1 MENRKDAKEVKEML
15 KAAASAFSGSIP
27 ADRDLLTKIVDLLPC
42 YVVLVDREHRIIFHN
57 AVFATFFGEQRGNFC
72 YAAMRGQSKPCRVC
86 PPMRHLTRKGASIM
100 EWGQQT
106 GGLAFRVHSYPFVD
120 ASGRSCVLKA
130 GFNITTNLRMKQA
143 LDLSEQ
149 SYHTITDNL
158 SIGVA
163 LMDTSLRV
171 KAGNIRL
178 SQWFGPSF
186 RLEERICGMVRCG
199 ADYERARADETYYCP
214 DCLFRASMQDGQGH
228 EKEYS
233 FFFQEGGER
242 SLRLVTCPV
251 KPARPGQTRVRAM
264 IMMLEDITGRLRLSQ
279 QLQRARKIES
289 LNALAGGIAHEI
301 NQPLSA
307 LHLYVGGLQLL
318 LERDKKLPAAV
329 TRERLNYI
337 MREADKIRS
346 IIANMR
352 DLVKKEGGVPLSAV
366 SLPRAVDGVLAIMKR
381 RAVLRKVRVSVDVP
395 VSLPPVL
402 SNEVQ
407 LEQVL
412 VNLLS
417 NAMYALDSV
426 PESGRGGRRIL
437 IRGCCLPETR
447 RVRLE
452 VADSGPGLTQG
463 TERIFDPFY
472 TTREGHEGGMG
483 LGLSIVYGLVTL
495 WGGEIGVVQHHRELG
510 GASFLLDLPQAVGRD
525 GSLPKNERSG
535 SMDTEEKPGEPEGGR

>member
-1 MENRKDAKEVKEML
+1 MDGRKDTREVKEML
-15 KAAASAFSGSIP
+15 KAAASAFSGSDP
-27 ADRDLLTKIVDLLPC
+27 ADRDLLAKIVELLPC
-42 YVVLVDREHRIIFHN
+42 YVVLVDREHRVIFHN
-57 AVFATFFGEQRGNFC
+57 AAFATFFGEQKGNFC

-86 PPMRHLTRKGASIM
+86 PPLRHLTRKGASVM
-100 EWGQQT
+100 EWVQQAS
-106 GGLAFRVHSYPFVD
+106 GLAFRVHSYPFAD
-120 ASGRSCVLKA
+120 AAGHRCVLKA

-149 SYHTITDNL
+149 SYRAITDNL

-178 SQWFGPSF
+178 GQWFGSSF
-186 RLEERICGMVRCG
+186 RLEDRVCGMARCG
-199 ADYERARADETYYCP
+199 AEHELAHADETHYCP
-214 DCLFRASMQDGQGH
+214 DCPFHASLQDGQGH

-233 FFFQEGGER
+233 SFFQEGGER
-242 SLRLVTCPV
+242 MLRLVTCPV

-279 QLQRARKIES
+279 QLQRSRKVEA

-318 LERDKKLPAAV
+318 LEKNKNLPAAV

-352 DLVKKEGGVPLSAV
+352 DLVKKEGGSPLTAV
-366 SLPRAVDGVLAIMKR
+366 SLAGAVDGVLAIMKR

-395 VSLPPVL
+395 VSLPSVL

-426 PESGRGGRRIL
+426 PESGRGERRIL
-437 IRGCCLPETR
+437 IRGSCLPETR

-452 VADSGPGLTQG
+452 VADSGPGLTLG

-472 TTREGHEGGMG
+472 TTREGHGGMG

-510 GASFLLDLPQAVGRD
+510 GAAFLLDLPQAGERD
-525 GSLPKNERSG
+525 GEVESVSSESANPDDGEESG
-535 SMDTEEKPGEPEGGR
+535 GPGDVN